1 MYRLPHSL
9 CAQAYGHSDPD
20 GLLPAVEIGE
30 ILLLR
35 TRYGAGE
42 VLKPDDRT
50 HLISVFDLSTPAMM
64 PGSHQTC
71 LLRTALGG
79 TARAETH
86 LVCIDLNK
94 FVTEHGPLLHGPPDR
109 QPRKVVFDQNS
120 EVFHAQ

>member
-1 MYRLPHSL
+1 M
-9 CAQAYGHSDPD
+9 
-20 GLLPAVEIGE
+20 IG
-30 ILLLR
+30 R
-35 TRYGAGE
+35 
-42 VLKPDDRT
+42 
-50 HLISVFDLSTPAMM
+50 ISSRFSDLSTPAMM

-79 TARAETH
+79 TASAETH

-120 EVFHAQ
+120 EVFHAQYSKHNLAEEFLKAIRLVSSQALTGERIVIVIVMYT